1 MYMVQLFAG
10 VVFPACAGVIR
21 APVLRNEIERGFPRM
36 RGGDPF
42 ITFTLYHFTVFSP
55 HARG

>member
-1 MYMVQLFAG
+1 MSDEA
-10 VVFPACAGVIR
+10 VFPACAGVIR
-21 APVLRNEIERGFPRM
+21 KTQSLLSIPARFPRM

-42 ITFTLYHFTVFSP
+42 ISFALYNFTVFSP